1 MSIDTNMKVM
11 GGVSAILVL
20 GLAGCGLPDSDEGCT
35 SPEILPHQ
43 SPASLGAMYPT
54 GNNDPDP
61 SGNLRTPYQWVL
73 LLQSECSEPVEIQDV
88 CLVGDDSAKQ
98 QFTLETE
105 SEDLPAS
112 VDCGTDY
119 AVRLTYDRQD
129 PNGGGN
135 ADQVGVV
142 VQSNAKKFP
151 TLVVPVCAK
160 VVADGEDRGTVECEP
175 PVEVPEGTKDDTLC
189 E

>member
-1 MSIDTNMKVM
+1 MMDARTKIL
-11 GGVSAILVL
+11 GALSAILIL
-20 GLAGCGLPDSDEGCT
+20 GLAGCGLPESDEGCT

-43 SPASLGAMYPT
+43 SPAALGVMYPT

-61 SGNLRTPYQWVL
+61 AGNLRTPYQWVL
-73 LLQSECSEPVEIQDV
+73 PLQSECSEPVEIQEV
-88 CLVGDDSAKQ
+88 CLVGDDSATQ

-112 VDCGTDY
+112 VDGNDDY
-119 AVRLTYDRQD
+119 AVRLTYDRQN

-142 VQSNAKKFP
+142 VQSNSTNFP
-151 TLVVPVCAK
+151 TLVVPVCAQ

-175 PVEVPEGTKDDTLC
+175 PVEVPEGTKDETLC
-189 E
+189 Q